1 MSKISIEGKIGNNC
15 ETSNAH
21 TVEIHKNYNGS
32 GDDAFGG
39 AREWPVVTVKVGF
52 QVGEERRAIDFA
64 KKVTAIIHAE
74 FDNEHEA
81 AKEAVEG

>member
-1 MSKISIEGKIGNNC
+1 MSKISIEGKIGNDF
-15 ETSNAH
+15 ETGNAH

-39 AREWPVVTVKVGF
+39 AREWPCVTAEIGF

-64 KKVTAIIHAE
+64 KKLTELIRSE
-74 FDNEHEA
+74 FA
-81 AKEAVEG
+81 Q